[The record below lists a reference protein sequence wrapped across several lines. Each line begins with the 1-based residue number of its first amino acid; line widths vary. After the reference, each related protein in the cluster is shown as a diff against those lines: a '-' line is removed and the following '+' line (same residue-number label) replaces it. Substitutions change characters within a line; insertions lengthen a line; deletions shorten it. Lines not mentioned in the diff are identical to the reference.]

1 MSEWVCPSESE
12 RLEMAWYD
20 QLAQVVADEEAHARK
35 HERLSFQAEVTIKS
49 ETNFF
54 MGFSENIS
62 EGGLFLAT
70 LSPPAIGE
78 FIVLFVKTLAGDEI
92 EVRGAVRWH
101 RSCPS
106 GLVTGC
112 GIQFDG
118 LSAQACQAFEAMMN
132 QLRKEPLF
140 FEV

>member
-1 MSEWVCPSESE
+1 MSEWIQPSESE
-12 RLEMAWYD
+12 RQEMARYE
-20 QLAQVVADEEAHARK
+20 QIAHSARQSADIREHD
-35 HERLSFQAEVTIKS
+35 RLSFQAEVTVKS

-78 FIVLFVKTLAGDEI
+78 SISIFVKTMEGEEI
-92 EVRGAVRWH
+92 EVEGIVRWH
-101 RSCPS
+101 RSGPG

-112 GIQFDG
+112 GVQFRE
-118 LSAQACQAFEAMMN
+118 LSPAAHRAFEAIMI